1 MREKLRMYL
10 PIALMLAV
18 ALTAGILIWLDILHV
33 DRIIAAVND
42 NRPLALLVILA
53 LFAFKGCS
61 CIPYAVILIGCALI
75 FELPLAIAINTLGTA
90 LCISVSYLIGRFS
103 KGLSFEGVMEKQPK
117 LRRYFENAGSYS
129 FTFVFFVHTLH
140 LSMEAQGVLFG
151 LLRTPYLAYLGG
163 SMLALMPSMLI
174 FTVIGDKFD
183 FTDPLFWAFV
193 ALDALTVLFGFIY
206 AKKNLID
213 GGSKKAS
220 EE

>member
-1 MREKLRMYL
+1 MKDRIRMYL
-10 PIALMLAV
+10 PIALMLIA
-18 ALTAGILIWLDILHV
+18 ALTAGILIWLDVLHI
-33 DRIIAAVND
+33 DQIIAAVND

-75 FELPLAIAINTLGTA
+75 FELPLAIAINTFGTA

-103 KGLSFEGVMEKQPK
+103 KGLSFDGIMEKYPK
-117 LRRYFENAGSYS
+117 FRRYFSNAEDYS

-140 LSMEAQGVLFG
+140 LSMEVQGVLFG
-151 LLRTPYLAYLGG
+151 LLRTPYWAYLGG
-163 SMLALMPSMLI
+163 SMLALVPSMLI

-183 FTDPLFWAFV
+183 FTNPLFWAFV
-193 ALDALTVLFGFIY
+193 ALDAIIVLFGFVY

-213 GGSKKAS
+213 GGKKAS